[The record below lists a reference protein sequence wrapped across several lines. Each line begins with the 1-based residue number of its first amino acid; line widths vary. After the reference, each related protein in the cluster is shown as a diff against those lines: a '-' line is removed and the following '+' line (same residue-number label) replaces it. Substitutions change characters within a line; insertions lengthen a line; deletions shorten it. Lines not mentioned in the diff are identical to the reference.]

1 MNRANKSWAAV
12 LGLLGLGPNS
22 GYGVRKELRD
32 RVGPLWSE
40 SFGQIYPI
48 LRGLVDAGLAESL
61 GGPGGN
67 GRTRRD
73 YDLTPAGRAALQS
86 WISRSATAQPARD
99 ELLLKV
105 ILGRHLAPSEC
116 SRHLREHQDTLD
128 ARAQTCRALEFRL
141 RSNPEP
147 DERSGDRLLSLRLE
161 LLTLEARLTWCRETL
176 VLLDQSAQYADPSD
190 PKTSS
195 DPRPRSDDDFPWMNG
210 K

>member
-1 MNRANKSWAAV
+1 MHRANKSWTAV

-48 LRGLVDAGLAESL
+48 LRGLVNAGLAESIQE
-61 GGPGGN
+61 PGRN

-73 YDLTPAGRAALQS
+73 YDLTPAGREALRS
-86 WISRSATAQPARD
+86 WLSQSATAQPARD
-99 ELLLKV
+99 ELLLKI

-116 SRHLREHQDTLD
+116 RRHLQEHQDTLD
-128 ARAQTCRALEFRL
+128 ARAQSCRALEFRL
-141 RSNPEP
+141 RSSPEP
-147 DERSGDRLLSLRLE
+147 DERSDDRLLSLRLE

-176 VLLDQSAQYADPSD
+176 ALLDQSARHLDPSE
-190 PKTSS
+190 PKTSGDS
-195 DPRPRSDDDFPWMNG
+195 RPRSDDDFPWMSG
-210 K
+210 Q